1 MSLGPGRGSDSAVR
15 VRLQELKNKL
25 CCLIDNT
32 DEIESLLTS
41 ILSTLQSGTEYE
53 AKIVVDNCDSGKLYL
68 EVRVYDTD
76 SGTWGPT
83 TYYTPGSSTPVV
95 PIGLGSDCLQ
105 YSDPS
110 SLLSQI
116 LTEIQN
122 GIDVNISAPIGQDT
136 MSASVSVTLASDQQ
150 GIERTPGII
159 RTSTAGDVNTAAAL
173 FFSVSVANVGAADG
187 TVLGQGIK
195 PGEILNF
202 SADAV
207 NNYFTSFAYDAT
219 GTEFIIIFVS

>member
-95 PIGLGSDCLQ
+95 PVGLGSDCLQ
-105 YSDPS
+105 YSDS
-110 SLLSQI
+110 TSVLSQI
-116 LTEIQN
+116 QLDLQPKKRKANVERVSTTWN
-122 GIDVNISAPIGQDT
+122 NIEN
-136 MSASVSVTLASDQQ
+136 V
-150 GIERTPGII
+150 
-159 RTSTAGDVNTAAAL
+159 
-173 FFSVSVANVGAADG
+173 FSFSVANVGTEDG
-187 TVLGQGIK
+187 TVLGATIK
-195 PGEILNF
+195 PGEIVNFNADTLNNF
-202 SADAV
+202 FDINSISIDG
-207 NNYFTSFAYDAT
+207 TS
-219 GTEFIIIFVS
+219 TELLLTFITPG